1 MSCTWNVQMALVE
14 LVSNRNRYFLYMSC
28 HAQNLHFKDNKRLDL
43 CSFITCIT
51 KESCLGQ
58 SQTNKIKLKH
68 RHRMRNATGYKH
80 IFSFYSCLAPLLI
93 CWVASLCIPL
103 SLRFPINIP
112 GVSFHCC
119 EAVDSLTRISP
130 VTLAI
135 QVKY

>member
-1 MSCTWNVQMALVE
+1 MALVE

-28 HAQNLHFKDNKRLDL
+28 HAQNLHFKYNKRLDL